1 MVDLGLEAVEMV
13 KSHIE
18 SLPDKCGG
26 KPVIAGTRIRV
37 WDVYVHHERLG
48 KSPDEIVRAY
58 PQITLADVHAAL
70 AYYWDH
76 KGEIDRQMKEADEFV
91 AELKNASAVSPLARK
106 LAATDTGSDRIP
118 S

>member
-1 MVDLGLEAVEMV
+1 MQ
-13 KSHIE
+13 KTHIE
-18 SLPDKCGG
+18 SVPDKCGG

-58 PQITLADVHAAL
+58 PHITLADVHAAL

-76 KGEIDRQMKEADEFV
+76 KDEIDQQMKDADQLL
-91 AELKNASAVSPLARK
+91 AELKASNEASPLARK
-106 LAATDTGSDRIP
+106 LAATDSGNDPTAS
-118 S
+118 

>member
-1 MVDLGLEAVEMV
+1 MANA
-13 KSHIE
+13 HIE
-18 SLPDKCGG
+18 TESGKCGG

-58 PQITLADVHAAL
+58 PHITLADVHAAL

-76 KGEIDRQMKEADEFV
+76 KDQIDQQMRDADEFV
-91 AELKNASAVSPLARK
+91 AQLQDSNEVSPLAQK
-106 LAATDTGSDRIP
+106 LAATESGSDKT
-118 S
+118 SS

>member
-1 MVDLGLEAVEMV
+1 MANA
-13 KSHIE
+13 HIE
-18 SLPDKCGG
+18 TEAGKCGG

-58 PQITLADVHAAL
+58 PHITLADVHAAL

-76 KGEIDRQMKEADEFV
+76 KDQIDQQMRDADEFV
-91 AELKNASAVSPLARK
+91 AQLKDSNEVSPLAQK
-106 LAATDTGSDRIP
+106 LAATESGSDNT
-118 S
+118 SS

>member
-1 MVDLGLEAVEMV
+1 MANA
-13 KSHIE
+13 HIE
-18 SLPDKCGG
+18 TEAGKCGG

-58 PQITLADVHAAL
+58 PHITLADVHAAL

-76 KGEIDRQMKEADEFV
+76 KDQIDQQMRDADEFV
-91 AELKNASAVSPLARK
+91 AQLQDSNEVSPLAQK
-106 LAATDTGSDRIP
+106 LAATESGSDKT
-118 S
+118 SS

>member
-1 MVDLGLEAVEMV
+1 MANA
-13 KSHIE
+13 HIE
-18 SLPDKCGG
+18 TDAGKCGG

-58 PQITLADVHAAL
+58 PHITLADVHAAL

-76 KGEIDRQMKEADEFV
+76 KDQIDQQMRDADEFV
-91 AELKNASAVSPLARK
+91 AQLKDANEVSPFAQK
-106 LAATDTGSDRIP
+106 LAATESGSDNT
-118 S
+118 SS

>member
-1 MVDLGLEAVEMV
+1 MANA
-13 KSHIE
+13 HIE
-18 SLPDKCGG
+18 TQAGKCGG

-58 PQITLADVHAAL
+58 PHITLADVHAAL

-76 KGEIDRQMKEADEFV
+76 KDQIDQQMRDADEFV
-91 AELKNASAVSPLARK
+91 AQLQDSNEVSPLAQK
-106 LAATDTGSDRIP
+106 LAATESGSDKT
-118 S
+118 SS

>member
-1 MVDLGLEAVEMV
+1 MANA
-13 KSHIE
+13 HIE
-18 SLPDKCGG
+18 TEAGKCGG

-58 PQITLADVHAAL
+58 PHITLADVHAAL

-76 KGEIDRQMKEADEFV
+76 KDQIDQQMRDADEFV
-91 AELKNASAVSPLARK
+91 AQLQDSNEVSPLAQK
-106 LAATDTGSDRIP
+106 LAAMESGSDKT
-118 S
+118 SS

>member
-1 MVDLGLEAVEMV
+1 MANA
-13 KSHIE
+13 HIE
-18 SLPDKCGG
+18 TEAGKCGG

-58 PQITLADVHAAL
+58 PHITLADVHAAL

-76 KGEIDRQMKEADEFV
+76 KDEIDEQMRDADEFV
-91 AELKNASAVSPLARK
+91 AQLQDSNEVSPLAQK
-106 LAATDTGSDRIP
+106 LAATESGSDKT
-118 S
+118 SS